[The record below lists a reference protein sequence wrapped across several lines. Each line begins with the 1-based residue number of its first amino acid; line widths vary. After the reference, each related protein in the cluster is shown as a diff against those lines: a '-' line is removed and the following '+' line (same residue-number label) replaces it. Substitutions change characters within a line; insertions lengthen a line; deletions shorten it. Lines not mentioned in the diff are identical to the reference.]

1 MILRSDGSMALDE
14 ITHACQVAADH
25 YQKFADSVDSDDLSN
40 MFRRLAAMHRGQVA
54 CLDSL
59 VRGMD
64 ELPGRPDP
72 DLETLQRLG
81 VWLRAVMADRERDAL
96 LDKAE
101 DLERNVKN
109 AVEKALRHEL
119 PDGAISIINEIHAD
133 AGAALA
139 QFSKALRK

>member
-1 MILRSDGSMALDE
+1 MILRNDGSVALDK

-59 VRGMD
+59 VRGMG
-64 ELPGRPDP
+64 ELPSRPDP

-81 VWLRAVMADRERDAL
+81 VWLRAAMADRERDVL
-96 LDKAE
+96 LHKAE
-101 DLERNVKN
+101 DLERDVKN
-109 AVEKALRHEL
+109 AIEEALRHEL
-119 PDGAISIINEIHAD
+119 PDGEISIINEMHAN

-139 QFSKALRK
+139 QFSRALRK